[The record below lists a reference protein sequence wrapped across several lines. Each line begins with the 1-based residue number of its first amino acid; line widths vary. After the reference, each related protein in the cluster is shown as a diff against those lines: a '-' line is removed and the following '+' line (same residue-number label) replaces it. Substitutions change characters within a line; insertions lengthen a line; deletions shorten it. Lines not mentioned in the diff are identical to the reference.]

1 LLVIRRTINVEEME
15 EQRIETEGRTH
26 LGLLTLMLE
35 GCFLLQLLDQ
45 QILQPVSSGK
55 VISLLGMLELGLGV
69 GDINF
74 DLTNLRPNVA
84 CF

>member
-1 LLVIRRTINVEEME
+1 ME

-45 QILQPVSSGK
+45 QILQPVSSGE
-55 VISLLGMLELGLGV
+55 VISLVGLLELGLGV

-74 DLTNLRPNVA
+74 DLTNLRHVA